1 MSYARPIH
9 STHHHQ
15 FNSSSNTISS
25 SSSRSIRMSSS
36 SFNSDYPRSDDQ
48 SYFSR
53 NSLLQFP
60 NNSVNSSHVA
70 NSRNNDLIS
79 PDIQQP
85 QSNPHERFLNRSETN
100 CPKHLTDQQRTKW
113 LKAGVKAQKNQELL
127 STKDPF
133 HWSTSHYNSPIHIH
147 HQTPLN
153 IVRSLT
159 QRMSTVHLFTIDTES
174 DKPSIQHPTPVPALI
189 QIQAIHSEHSA
200 TVILIEVQHLPD
212 QSTVL
217 FFYNFICLISPILR
231 IISTFNNISH
241 VNGIKHIHI
250 QPNVII
256 IIIQLKMI
264 MNLVS
269 ILFV

>member
-1 MSYARPIH
+1 MSQ
-9 STHHHQ
+9 THHSHRTYHPI
-15 FNSSSNTISS
+15 FNSSCHPIPSS
-25 SSSRSIRMSSS
+25 SSLFNPCYASPNTRSSS
-36 SFNSDYPRSDDQ
+36 
-48 SYFSR
+48 SR
-53 NSLLQFP
+53 NSLLRFP
-60 NNSVNSSHVA
+60 NTSEDHSLVT
-70 NSRNNDLIS
+70 NSRNTDLIYH
-79 PDIQQP
+79 DIRQP
-85 QSNPHERFLNRSETN
+85 HLNPHARFLNRSIET
-100 CPKHLTDQQRTKW
+100 CPKYLTGSKQTKW
-113 LKAGVKAQKNQELL
+113 LKAGKKARQNQELL
-127 STKDPF
+127 THTDSF
-133 HWSTSHYNSPIHIH
+133 HWPTSHYDAPIHIH

-200 TVILIEVQHLPD
+200 TVILIEVQHLLD